1 MAIWVRFQTGG
12 HWKFYTHLCALQEST
27 CTRFL
32 RAEKKK
38 KRWET
43 SYGLWP
49 RALENLRH
57 HPRVQQELF
66 GHAWWY
72 KPAAPL
78 QEAEAG
84 ASLDP
89 SN

>member
-38 KRWET
+38 KEKV
-43 SYGLWP
+43 GNPL
-49 RALENLRH
+49 RAVAKSIRKL
-57 HPRVQQELF
+57 
-66 GHAWWY
+66 
-72 KPAAPL
+72 AP
-78 QEAEAG
+78 
-84 ASLDP
+84 P
-89 SN
+89 P